1 VKEKEGSMAIYT
13 TARFSVKPESLDICK
28 RAIEDFIAYIK
39 ANEPGTQLYT
49 SLQSADNPTE
59 FLHYFIFD
67 DAAAEE
73 WHGNSEGVKHFAD
86 ILYPELSS
94 NGVEFKKYTVLASS
108 R

>member
-1 VKEKEGSMAIYT
+1 MPIYT
-13 TARFSVKPESLDICK
+13 TARFSIKPESLDTCK

-49 SLQSADNPTE
+49 SLQSGDTPTE

-67 DAAAEE
+67 DEAAEQQ
-73 WHGNSEGVKHFAD
+73 HRNSAGVKRFTD

-94 NGVEFKKYTVLASS
+94 NGVEFRKYALLASAP
-108 R
+108 